1 MRFEKELALIDGQ
14 RKMAEELKRESD
26 AEVRRLKEEME
37 AAQQVRARR
46 QTLLLQSP
54 TCLPNCDDSADHLS
68 SPHPPSCR
76 PLPYRVVQPPL
87 FL

>member
-68 SPHPPSCR
+68 SPRPPFLPSHPVSCCA
-76 PLPYRVVQPPL
+76 PPAL
-87 FL
+87 G